1 MSKKYLKNPKIIY
14 FFYPGDIN
22 TKTGGYIYEKNIIEY
37 AKSKKLP
44 FKSKELSSNYPF
56 PLKQDLDELKQILLD
71 IPVGSTLLF
80 DGLIFEC
87 LKILKKDLSNF
98 KIVALIHHPLYLE
111 FNGKIGLRFFS
122 LEKEM
127 FKIPNKFI
135 VTSNETKRLLLK
147 EFEIN
152 KELISVIEP
161 GIERLIKAKKKFNQ
175 KHNLLTCGSIIERKN
190 YLYLLSELIFMN
202 NLTLNIIGDTS
213 RDNYYY
219 KKVIAFIKKH
229 KIENRVKIHS
239 NVSKTK
245 LSNLYSQCDLYVS
258 VSKYEGFGMSL
269 ANAIIFKKPI
279 ITYKTTTLRNTL
291 GSKGVVYF
299 NNFKK
304 NTLAK
309 IINKILLNTKAFKE
323 LESQIIKNNKVFL
336 TPLKSAKLFI
346 KEVRN
351 A

>member
-1 MSKKYLKNPKIIY
+1 MTFVLIY
-14 FFYPGDIN
+14 FCFNAFGNNKLLLNSIEKRTAEYSKIA
-22 TKTGGYIYEKNIIEY
+22 KNIWEY
-37 AKSKKLP
+37 AEVGYKEEKS
-44 FKSKELSSNYPF
+44 SKELIN
-56 PLKQDLDELKQILLD
+56 L
-71 IPVGSTLLF
+71 
-80 DGLIFEC
+80 
-87 LKILKKDLSNF
+87 
-98 KIVALIHHPLYLE
+98 
-111 FNGKIGLRFFS
+111 
-122 LEKEM
+122 LEK
-127 FKIPNKFI
+127 NG
-135 VTSNETKRLLLK
+135 
-147 EFEIN
+147 FEIN
-152 KELISVIEP
+152 KGLISVIEP
-161 GIERLIKAKKKFNQ
+161 GIERLIKTKKKFNQ

-190 YLYLLSELIFMN
+190 YLYLLSELIFMD

-299 NNFKK
+299 NDFKK

-323 LESQIIKNNKVFL
+323 LESQIIKNNRVFL

>member
-14 FFYPGDIN
+14 FFYPGNIN

-37 AKSKKLP
+37 AKREELS

-56 PLKQDLDELKQILLD
+56 PLKKDLDELKKIFLD
-71 IPVGSTLLF
+71 IPAGSTLIF

-87 LKILKKDLSNF
+87 LKKLKKDLNNF

-111 FNGKIGLRFFS
+111 FKGKTSLKFFS

-135 VTSNETKRLLLK
+135 VTSNETKRLLLQ
-147 EFEIN
+147 EFKIN
-152 KELISVIEP
+152 RECISVIEP
-161 GIERLIKAKKKFNQ
+161 GIERLTKTKKRIYQ
-175 KHNLLTCGSIIERKN
+175 KPNILTCGSIIERKN
-190 YLYLLSELIFMN
+190 YLYLLNELMFIN

-219 KKVIAFIKKH
+219 KKVIAFIKKN
-229 KIENRVKIHS
+229 KMGKRVNIHS
-239 NVSKTK
+239 NISKTK
-245 LSNLYSQCDLYVS
+245 LSSLYSQCDLYVS

-279 ITYKTTTLRNTL
+279 ITYRTTTLKNTL
-291 GSKGVVYF
+291 GSMGVVYF

-309 IINKILLNTKAFKE
+309 TINKTLLNTQTFKALK
-323 LESQIIKNNKVFL
+323 SQIMKNKRVFL
-336 TPLKSAKLFI
+336 TPLKSAKLFV
-346 KEVRN
+346 KEVKN

>member
-1 MSKKYLKNPKIIY
+1 M
-14 FFYPGDIN
+14 
-22 TKTGGYIYEKNIIEY
+22 
-37 AKSKKLP
+37 
-44 FKSKELSSNYPF
+44 
-56 PLKQDLDELKQILLD
+56 
-71 IPVGSTLLF
+71 
-80 DGLIFEC
+80 
-87 LKILKKDLSNF
+87 
-98 KIVALIHHPLYLE
+98 
-111 FNGKIGLRFFS
+111 GLRFFS

-152 KELISVIEP
+152 KGLISVIEP
-161 GIERLIKAKKKFNQ
+161 GIERLIKTKKKFNQ

-190 YLYLLSELIFMN
+190 YLYLLNELMFMN

-219 KKVIAFIKKH
+219 KKVITFIKKN

-299 NNFKK
+299 NDFKK

-323 LESQIIKNNKVFL
+323 LESQIIKNNRVFL

>member
-56 PLKQDLDELKQILLD
+56 PLKEDIDELKQILLD

-87 LKILKKDLSNF
+87 LKILKKDLSDF

-111 FNGKIGLRFFS
+111 FNGKMGLRFFS

-152 KELISVIEP
+152 KGLISVIEP
-161 GIERLIKAKKKFNQ
+161 GIERLLKTKKKLIKN
-175 KHNLLTCGSIIERKN
+175 II
-190 YLYLLSELIFMN
+190 YLLVE
-202 NLTLNIIGDTS
+202 
-213 RDNYYY
+213 
-219 KKVIAFIKKH
+219 A
-229 KIENRVKIHS
+229 
-239 NVSKTK
+239 
-245 LSNLYSQCDLYVS
+245 
-258 VSKYEGFGMSL
+258 
-269 ANAIIFKKPI
+269 
-279 ITYKTTTLRNTL
+279 
-291 GSKGVVYF
+291 
-299 NNFKK
+299 
-304 NTLAK
+304 
-309 IINKILLNTKAFKE
+309 
-323 LESQIIKNNKVFL
+323 
-336 TPLKSAKLFI
+336 
-346 KEVRN
+346 
-351 A
+351 